1 MKRLEGKVAIV
12 AGGGRGI
19 GRAVA
24 LAYAREGAAVAVA
37 SRTRR
42 EVDQVVAEAA
52 LEGAQAQAFACD
64 ATDEAAVAHLVDG
77 ALAAFGRCDILV
89 NAAGIAGPVA
99 AVADLGLAEWEAGI
113 RGNLR
118 PAFLCCRA
126 VIPHMRRQGG
136 GKILNVASGLAVR
149 PLPGISAYG
158 ASKAAIVQFS
168 RILDVEERPHG
179 LQVFAV
185 HPGVVRTAILEDL
198 FGAKDPHAPAGTRG
212 RIQRLEGAGH
222 LLAPDDSA
230 RLFVYLAAAPVEDL
244 AGQFVRIDDPAI
256 QSRLSAF
263 FSA

>member
-12 AGGGRGI
+12 TGGGRGI

-42 EVDQVVAEAA
+42 EVDQVAAEAA
-52 LEGAQAQAFACD
+52 LEGARAQAFACD
-64 ATDEAAVAHLVDG
+64 ATEEAAVARLVDG

-89 NAAGIAGPVA
+89 NAAGIAGPVGE
-99 AVADLGLAEWEAGI
+99 VAGLGLAEWEAGI
-113 RGNLR
+113 LGNLR

-126 VIPHMRRQGG
+126 TIPHMRRQGG
-136 GKILNVASGLAVR
+136 GKILNMASGLAVR

-185 HPGVVRTAILEDL
+185 QPGVVRTAVLEDL
-198 FGAKDPHAPAGTRG
+198 FGARDPRAPAALRG
-212 RIQRLEGAGH
+212 RIQRLEKAGH
-222 LLAPDDSA
+222 LLSPDYAA
-230 RLFVYLAAAPVEDL
+230 RLFVYLATEAANDL

-256 QSRLSAF
+256 QSRLSTF